1 MNWPSS
7 GSVVLITVF
16 ILVVCYAVSVEKR
29 IAKGE
34 IPLVPYS
41 FKQTW
46 RFGGIATAVSTLLA
60 ILIYWR
66 TGDSSFALSWLVIL
80 MVLSCAGLLRG
91 LLAEYQHKR
100 RGGKNL
106 DEKP

>member
-16 ILVVCYAVSVEKR
+16 FFVVCYAVSVERK
-29 IAKGE
+29 ITKGE
-34 IPLVPYS
+34 LPLVPYS
-41 FKQTW
+41 FRQTW
-46 RFGGIATAVSTLLA
+46 RFGGIAVAVSSFLS

-80 MVLSCAGLLRG
+80 MALSLAGLLRG

-100 RGGKNL
+100 RGGTNL
-106 DEKP
+106 DEET

>member
-1 MNWPSS
+1 MNWPSP
-7 GSVVLITVF
+7 GSLVLITVF
-16 ILVVCYAVSVEKR
+16 ILVVCYAVSVERK
-29 IAKGE
+29 IARGQ

-41 FKQTW
+41 FRQTW
-46 RFGGIATAVSTLLA
+46 RFGGTAAAVSAFLS

-66 TGDSSFALSWLVIL
+66 TGDSSFALSWFVIL

-106 DEKP
+106 DVER